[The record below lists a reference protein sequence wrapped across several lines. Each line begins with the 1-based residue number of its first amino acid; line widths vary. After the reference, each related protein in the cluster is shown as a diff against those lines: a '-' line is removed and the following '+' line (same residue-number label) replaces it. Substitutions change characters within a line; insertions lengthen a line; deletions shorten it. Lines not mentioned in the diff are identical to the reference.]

1 MIYDI
6 YIYITYIYIYV
17 WSFFLILRL
26 FKNRKTI
33 SKRFP
38 SVVSP
43 ESISRCICKECR
55 DRPENSLDA
64 MSAAMGVSCGPC
76 GPANAAKLAAAV
88 PLFGLTFLPGWGG
101 CLWGRFCEIL
111 GYWILRYWCREI
123 DLMLTF
129 GVEWRDMEKFW
140 RCWWTIR
147 VAKKANDNPEHYR
160 HNFTWS
166 INKQLGVK
174 LQLDGF
180 LCLRIFQCF
189 ATALE
194 FCQGGPGVVESRR
207 LVGRLVGWWEL
218 VGRSLGELVTSGGM
232 VWERT
237 FWLIYKMFGE
247 NIESEF
253 CLGFIW
259 IKEKPVL
266 LTVSYIW
273 ITLECS
279 CLGELHLSH
288 STCFNFVVEIDHP
301 IKFADLD
308 VQTPRVLLFFC
319 FAFPGS
325 RFEAFQTIK
334 PPCVPRSLWDH

>member
-1 MIYDI
+1 MFDHSFWPCAFLK
-6 YIYITYIYIYV
+6 TEKQSPTFSLSCVTGEHLQVHLQRVSWSSGELLRCHECSHGSFMWTLWSCKCCQTRSCCALV
-17 WSFFLILRL
+17 WW
-26 FKNRKTI
+26 KT
-33 SKRFP
+33 S
-38 SVVSP
+38 
-43 ESISRCICKECR
+43 
-55 DRPENSLDA
+55 
-64 MSAAMGVSCGPC
+64 
-76 GPANAAKLAAAV
+76 
-88 PLFGLTFLPGWGG
+88 LPGWGSLSLG
-101 CLWGRFCEIL
+101 AFFVKFSEI
-111 GYWILRYWCREI
+111 WILRYWCREI

-129 GVEWRDMEKFW
+129 GVEWRNVEKFW
-140 RCWWTIR
+140 LCRWTVR